1 MPAIGKVKASRVN
14 NQTANTFVGQSGTI
28 FYDALNGLLR
38 FSDGVT
44 PGGQP
49 IAVALP
55 PGTITMGNLEV
66 IDTTLMT
73 YQPNDNLILA
83 SNGTGNVELLGNVN
97 IKRTVTGNVIFAID
111 GSGFTTINV
120 PEITTGKSGL
130 LINGTNNHGGLSP
143 QVPGVT
149 LRCVGNDGVSS
160 IMANDSFGT
169 LAYPSLVHRY
179 ARGTSIS
186 PTATQSGDKFGLFV
200 GLGYGTTNY
209 SLSSNGLA
217 STSIDFAATENYTDT
232 KNGSQIE
239 FYTAPTG
246 SNVRTL
252 SATIGA
258 NTTVLPNLTV
268 SGNSSVSGFMTGK
281 YIRSVR
287 NAGTIADGGTLTID
301 FSTDAIVYCTW
312 ANGMT
317 LAYTNFIPGR
327 VVKVMCTKAT
337 GSGTDSLNLDGIT
350 ANQTS
355 SGSTTVTSAADTTVF
370 VELTSTNSSIAGLFA
385 KL

>member
-1 MPAIGKVKASRVN
+1 MSAIGKIKASRVN
-14 NQTANTFVGQSGTI
+14 NQTANTFVGQLGTI
-28 FYDALNGLLR
+28 FYDASNGLLR

-66 IDTTLMT
+66 VNTTLST
-73 YQPNDNLILA
+73 FLPNDDLILA
-83 SNGTGNVELLGNVN
+83 SNGTGNVELVGNVH
-97 IKRTVTGNVIFAID
+97 IHTTGDGITGNIVFSVMND
-111 GSGFTTINV
+111 GFTVIKV
-120 PEITTGKSGL
+120 PQITTGRSGL
-130 LINGTNNHGGLSP
+130 LIDGTLNHGGVGP

-160 IMANDSFGT
+160 IISNDSFGNV
-169 LAYPSLVHRY
+169 AFPSIVHRY
-179 ARGTSIS
+179 ARGTSQA

-209 SLSSNGLA
+209 SLSSNGIA

-252 SATIGA
+252 SATITA
-258 NTTVLPNLTV
+258 NTTVFPSNV
-268 SGNSSVSGFMTGK
+268 SISGFYTGK
-281 YIRSVR
+281 YIRTVR

-301 FSTDAIVYCTW
+301 FSTDAVVYCTW

-317 LAYTNFIPGR
+317 VNYSNYIPGR
-327 VVKVMCTKAT
+327 VVKVMCTKAS
-337 GSGTDSLNLDGIT
+337 GSGTDSLSLDGVT
-350 ANQTS
+350 ASQVS
-355 SGSTTVTSAADTTVF
+355 SGSTTVTAAADTTTFLEVTC
-370 VELTSTNSSIAGLFA
+370 VGTTLGSVYV
-385 KL
+385 KV